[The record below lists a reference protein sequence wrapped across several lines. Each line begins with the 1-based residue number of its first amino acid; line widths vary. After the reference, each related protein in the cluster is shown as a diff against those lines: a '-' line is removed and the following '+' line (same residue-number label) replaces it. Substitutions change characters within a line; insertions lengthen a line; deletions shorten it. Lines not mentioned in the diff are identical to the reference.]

1 MLENKILQNLLPK
14 NVDIWELRNFW
25 VIRKIAS
32 SLADQMI
39 GWILKLMNSYLC
51 FTLKEQNRFLAS
63 IIGKFPI
70 WLMREKERQLPLLP
84 SPRMGMEDRRTK
96 TEPNI
101 RHKMEKTSILGV
113 RIHELH
119 SKSLPNFNTD
129 STFNRINHKSIW
141 KKLTQSY
148 QRNCSHMSRIIDQCV
163 PALWMQL
170 YQKLNENKG
179 PCRFS

>member
-1 MLENKILQNLLPK
+1 
-14 NVDIWELRNFW
+14 
-25 VIRKIAS
+25 
-32 SLADQMI
+32 
-39 GWILKLMNSYLC
+39 
-51 FTLKEQNRFLAS
+51 
-63 IIGKFPI
+63 
-70 WLMREKERQLPLLP
+70 
-84 SPRMGMEDRRTK
+84 
-96 TEPNI
+96 
-101 RHKMEKTSILGV
+101 MEKASILGV

-148 QRNCSHMSRIIDQCV
+148 QRNCSHMNRIIDQCV

-179 PCRFS
+179 IQLNRLQKMQIIKPNRNFLIQVEFIIITKIIWLHMSSYIFDCKRSVRMHILFRCYMLFGYG